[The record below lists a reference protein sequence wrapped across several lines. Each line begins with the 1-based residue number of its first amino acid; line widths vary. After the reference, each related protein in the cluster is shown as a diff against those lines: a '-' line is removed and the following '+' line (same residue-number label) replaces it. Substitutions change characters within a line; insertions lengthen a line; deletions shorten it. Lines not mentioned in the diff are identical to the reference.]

1 MEVAIIFYLK
11 IEIKLSE
18 KYINPQTELFRRISA
33 THQCGQGMYSRDEF
47 VTYWGGAR
55 TQDLSDL
62 RQTHYPVGQEF
73 A

>member
-33 THQCGQGMYSRDEF
+33 THQCG
-47 VTYWGGAR
+47 
-55 TQDLSDL
+55 
-62 RQTHYPVGQEF
+62 
-73 A
+73 